1 MGTAFN
7 TALSALNAD
16 STAIDVVGNNLANL
30 NTTGFKAS
38 TVDFSDLM
46 AQQLGTGSDTG
57 QVGAGVGQI
66 GTVQDFSQGSQDTT
80 NGDLDAM
87 IQGNG
92 FFVVKDSSNTQLYT
106 RDGSFQLDAS
116 GNLLTATGQNVQGWT
131 ATNGVVDTN
140 GAVGNITVPV
150 GSVIAPKATTTM
162 SMNVNLDS
170 STATG
175 GAFSAPLTVYDSQGT
190 AHTLTVNY
198 TETASN
204 SWSYTVTVPAA
215 DLATGGNTTV
225 ATGTLAFNSSGALT
239 TPAAG
244 SPVAVA
250 VTGLADG
257 AADLNI
263 NWNLYNSTGTPE
275 ITQYAQTSG
284 MSSPVQDGN
293 AAGEVSQVSIQ
304 NGGTIMATYTN
315 GQQVTLGQLAV
326 ASIANPTSLLQ
337 VGNNNLQASAA
348 TAQAALGAAGA
359 GGRGQIVGGSLESS
373 NTDMAAEFT
382 KLLTYERSYQAA
394 SRVITTSDTL
404 AQETVNLVHA

>member
-1 MGTAFN
+1 
-7 TALSALNAD
+7 
-16 STAIDVVGNNLANL
+16 
-30 NTTGFKAS
+30 
-38 TVDFSDLM
+38 
-46 AQQLGTGSDTG
+46 
-57 QVGAGVGQI
+57 
-66 GTVQDFSQGSQDTT
+66 
-80 NGDLDAM
+80 
-87 IQGNG
+87 
-92 FFVVKDSSNTQLYT
+92 
-106 RDGSFQLDAS
+106 
-116 GNLLTATGQNVQGWT
+116 
-131 ATNGVVDTN
+131 VVDTN

>member
-1 MGTAFN
+1 
-7 TALSALNAD
+7 
-16 STAIDVVGNNLANL
+16 
-30 NTTGFKAS
+30 
-38 TVDFSDLM
+38 
-46 AQQLGTGSDTG
+46 
-57 QVGAGVGQI
+57 
-66 GTVQDFSQGSQDTT
+66 
-80 NGDLDAM
+80 
-87 IQGNG
+87 
-92 FFVVKDSSNTQLYT
+92 
-106 RDGSFQLDAS
+106 
-116 GNLLTATGQNVQGWT
+116 
-131 ATNGVVDTN
+131 
-140 GAVGNITVPV
+140 
-150 GSVIAPKATTTM
+150 
-162 SMNVNLDS
+162 
-170 STATG
+170 
-175 GAFSAPLTVYDSQGT
+175 
-190 AHTLTVNY
+190 
-198 TETASN
+198 
-204 SWSYTVTVPAA
+204 
-215 DLATGGNTTV
+215 
-225 ATGTLAFNSSGALT
+225 
-239 TPAAG
+239 
-244 SPVAVA
+244 
-250 VTGLADG
+250 
-257 AADLNI
+257 LNI